1 MKFNKFKLKD
11 RIKKLLEV
19 EKTEIIEN
27 SIHNEDTLKKEL
39 KKIVKHHEEKIR
51 EKPIDTSILIKKVEK
66 KDPRDKSL
74 RTQVQPEPVAPVQQ
88 GTGIRE
94 KKFKCECGS
103 AFARKHD
110 LTRHQW
116 KTDKHIKWVHDN
128 KQSDK

>member
-1 MKFNKFKLKD
+1 MKFNKNKLKD

-39 KKIVKHHEEKIR
+39 KKIVKHNEEKIR
-51 EKPIDTSILIKKVEK
+51 EKPIDTSILIKSFKPITTEPPAVK
-66 KDPRDKSL
+66 
-74 RTQVQPEPVAPVQQ
+74 EPVAPVQQ
-88 GTGIRE
+88 GAGIRE
-94 KKFKCECGS
+94 KKYKCECGS

-116 KTDKHIKWVHDN
+116 KTDKHIKWVHQKN
-128 KQSDK
+128 KAN